1 MTPNNL
7 ASVEIKF
14 LFWPFLGPSHNW
26 FRLRNGMMDGTSRRR
41 INQIRFS
48 AQDNKRPTLRP
59 KWRKTGQVRRPK
71 KKTSHQE
78 ARKKSMKHL
87 KCDSCSCFALILLIL
102 LIWRSHFPADR
113 DLSWFNWVDYQR
125 NIWIMLSLRGRWREQ
140 WAQQDKNSN
149 EWRWGERETGEIG
162 PIVGYWRESA
172 RREH

>member
-1 MTPNNL
+1 MEWWMAPADGGL
-7 ASVEIKF
+7 IK
-14 LFWPFLGPSHNW
+14 SD
-26 FRLRNGMMDGTSRRR
+26 FR
-41 INQIRFS
+41 
-48 AQDNKRPTLRP
+48 
-59 KWRKTGQVRRPK
+59 RKTTNAQRCGQNGGRPVRCAGRK